1 MTIVV
6 PFKEGTV
13 PGLQPQGG
21 FFRKQRDSVPFESG
35 LESTA
40 NGNLPGLQACT
51 EAAEGRMGW

>member
-21 FFRKQRDSVPFESG
+21 FLRELEGLVASDLRGNSG
-35 LESTA
+35 
-40 NGNLPGLQACT
+40 
-51 EAAEGRMGW
+51 

>member
-21 FFRKQRDSVPFESG
+21 FLRDQEGFCTLQKQPIE
-35 LESTA
+35 
-40 NGNLPGLQACT
+40 NT
-51 EAAEGRMGW
+51 EIQRCKQQQQKATN